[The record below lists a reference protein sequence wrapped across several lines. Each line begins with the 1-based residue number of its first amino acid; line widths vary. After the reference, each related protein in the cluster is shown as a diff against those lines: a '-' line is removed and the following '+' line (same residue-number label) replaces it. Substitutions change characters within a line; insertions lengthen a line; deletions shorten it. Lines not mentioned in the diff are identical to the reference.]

1 MSSPNETYRGVE
13 IVVHSLVVAF
23 ETRLKGLV
31 INLIKLSLRSPPL
44 CKNSKNMSQQK
55 IGSQTQ
61 NTIMAFNGRTTFR
74 KPTTALICMSLCI
87 CLYV

>member
-1 MSSPNETYRGVE
+1 MFGVR
-13 IVVHSLVVAF
+13 SLY
-23 ETRLKGLV
+23 TDIRRIRKGLV

-61 NTIMAFNGRTTFR
+61 N
-74 KPTTALICMSLCI
+74 LL
-87 CLYV
+87 CLYNRQKLNANVLLSLYLREKNVTF